1 MHTGGGLKLFVKT
14 RWTTAYDCVS
24 SVLRLE
30 SAIKSVNFLI
40 KLLYLNI
47 YN

>member
-1 MHTGGGLKLFVKT
+1 MHSGGGLKLFVKT
-14 RWTTAYDCVS
+14 RWTTAYDCVN

-30 SAIKSVNFLI
+30 SAIKSVKFLI
-40 KLLYLNI
+40 KLFIINI